1 MNTSLKQTNKQTK
14 IGQMLNQSEC
24 TDKNSTVALT
34 GTRTP
39 GLPRS
44 KAVHTLQPSSPPRIH
59 PLVTHA
65 RAAEVQRRVSL

>member
-1 MNTSLKQTNKQTK
+1 
-14 IGQMLNQSEC
+14 MLNQSEC

-44 KAVHTLQPSSPPRIH
+44 KAVHTLQPNSPLAGDLVGPRCRVLSAQ
-59 PLVTHA
+59 PLGL
-65 RAAEVQRRVSL
+65 SLYCPLEAVREH